1 MQAVT
6 FANKHGSYYGRRD
19 NDLPFKINLHM
30 IDIHF
35 LYDTMII

>member
-1 MQAVT
+1 MQEVT
-6 FANKHGSYYGRRD
+6 FANRHGSYYGRSD
-19 NDLPFKINLHM
+19 NDLLFKINLYM